1 MVLVDDLVAAAGDA
15 VEVGVGVDEVDAV
28 VDEAGPVVL
37 DDVVEVGDELVAVVG
52 DDERAGVAALAEED
66 VEEVGEGF
74 LVVGELA
81 DLGVGVEPEEL
92 AFLVVVLAATPVG
105 PGGTVGAEDAGG
117 DGGVF
122 GGTPVAA
129 GLVVELRGGDG
140 EDVAV
145 GGLGLEAGARGED
158 VAEVLRHALI
168 DPEQRALLH
177 LGEVVLVE
185 VVGAAVLA
193 VPGVG
198 ELVGEEV
205 GVGELALAG
214 MAKAFL
220 A

>member
-28 VDEAGPVVL
+28 VDEGGPVVL
-37 DDVVEVGDELVAVVG
+37 DDVVEVADELVAVVG
-52 DDERAGVAALAEED
+52 DDERAGVATLAEED

-105 PGGTVGAEDAGG
+105 PGGAVGAEDAGG

-122 GGTPVAA
+122 GGTPDAA
-129 GLVVELRGGDG
+129 GLVVELRGGGG
-140 EDVAV
+140 EHVAV

-158 VAEVLRHALI
+158 VAEVLRHALV

-177 LGEVVLVE
+177 LGEGVLVE
-185 VVGAAVLA
+185 VEGAAILA

-198 ELVGEEV
+198 ELVGEQV
-205 GVGELALAG
+205 GVAELALPG
-214 MAKAFL
+214 WRRISR
-220 A
+220 